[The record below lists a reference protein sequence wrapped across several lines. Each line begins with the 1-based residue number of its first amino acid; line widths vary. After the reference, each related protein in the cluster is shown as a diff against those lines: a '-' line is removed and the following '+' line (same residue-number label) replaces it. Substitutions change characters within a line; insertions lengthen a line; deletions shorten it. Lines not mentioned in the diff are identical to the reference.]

1 MSSKK
6 ADPKAAAVQEA
17 TGTGNAGDT
26 DNAATSAWRVLHP
39 VRHGVLDA
47 QQQRVSRIYQSGD
60 LMELTE
66 AQAAAL
72 LARGA
77 IERAP
82 QPPQE

>member
-39 VRHGVLDA
+39 VRHGVLNA
-47 QQQRVSRIYQSGD
+47 QQQRVSRICKSGE
-60 LMELTE
+60 LIELTD
-66 AQAAAL
+66 AQAAPL
-72 LARGA
+72 LARGV

-82 QPPQE
+82 QTPQE